1 MREGLRDEG
10 LRVAVMVAGSLA
22 IGAIINAVRTD
33 AVPWRYEPK
42 GQRMAGELARMGVEE
57 GETREVAAGEIELG
71 EFAGMVRERSVLV
84 IDARAPLFFRMGHV
98 PGAVNLPREG
108 FASFLERSGLL
119 RDGKSRA
126 VVVYC
131 QIETCEDSRMVADSL
146 RRVGFASVRVFG
158 GGWRRWIESGEPVE
172 KSS

>member
-1 MREGLRDEG
+1 MQEGLREDG
-10 LRVAVMVAGSLA
+10 LRLAVMVAGSLA

-42 GQRMAGELARMGVEE
+42 GQRMAGELARIGVEE
-57 GETREVAAGEIELG
+57 GGTREVAMGTIELG

-84 IDARAPLFFRMGHV
+84 IDARAPLFYRMGHV

-108 FASFLERSGLL
+108 FASCLERSGLL
-119 RDGKSRA
+119 GEGKSRV

-131 QIETCEDSRMVADSL
+131 QSETCEDSRMVAESL
-146 RRVGFASVRVFG
+146 RRVGFASVRVFSE
-158 GGWRRWIESGEPVE
+158 GWRRWVESGEPVE
-172 KSS
+172 KAS

>member
-1 MREGLRDEG
+1 MHEGLRDDG

-42 GQRMAGELARMGVEE
+42 GQRMAGELARMGSEE
-57 GETREVAAGEIELG
+57 GETREVAAGAIELG
-71 EFAGMVRERSVLV
+71 ELAGMVRERSVLV

-119 RDGKSRA
+119 GEGKTRA

-131 QIETCEDSRMVADSL
+131 QSETCEDSRMVAESL
-146 RRVGFASVRVFG
+146 RRLGFASVRVFG
-158 GGWRRWIESGEPVE
+158 GGWRLWLESGEPIE
-172 KSS
+172 KSP